1 MLKQI
6 LICKW
11 INSFKNLRNKL
22 SLIRRTEKDYKY
34 FIELR
39 NTNIFWMRNHMITLI
54 WWLAIL
60 LWLVINNKPYN
71 HLISKQ
77 LNELIFEIWT
87 FCIFLAISSSI
98 LFLLMNIV
106 DIRLIWKKLKYIEK
120 TNRDVIMK
128 DILNDNYTKIEEY
141 KKNLNSINHDYD
153 FFEILL
159 KLNDFVLII
168 SLFGIIISFI
178 PLYIKMNY
186 LIIYLVYLGLAL
198 LLWLCI
204 SLYKKNQWK

>member
-1 MLKQI
+1 
-6 LICKW
+6 
-11 INSFKNLRNKL
+11 
-22 SLIRRTEKDYKY
+22 
-34 FIELR
+34 
-39 NTNIFWMRNHMITLI
+39 MITLI
-54 WWLAIL
+54 GGLAIL
-60 LWLVINNKPYN
+60 LGLVINNKPYN

-77 LNELIFEIWT
+77 LNELIFEIGT

-106 DIRLIWKKLKYIEK
+106 DIRLIGKKLKYIEK

-198 LLWLCI
+198 LLGLCI
-204 SLYKKNQWK
+204 SLYKKNQGK